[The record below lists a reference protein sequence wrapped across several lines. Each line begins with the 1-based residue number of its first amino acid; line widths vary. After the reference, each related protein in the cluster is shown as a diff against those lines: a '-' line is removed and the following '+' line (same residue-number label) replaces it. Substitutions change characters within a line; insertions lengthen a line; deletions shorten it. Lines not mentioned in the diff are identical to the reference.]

1 MRGRRCINRR
11 CIHSPPSAR
20 RHSFELPSTYINLKC
35 QACLP
40 RLTNQCLVKTLTAEG
55 INRRNVSSPMN
66 GSPVI
71 CDLLEARKGR
81 SRLTFSID
89 VLLVYV
95 ERPCWKHQLDFFTLP
110 GWVAGPAGG
119 AAHPWCSPAKLG
131 PLWSFWRS
139 WLTKEVFS

>member
-81 SRLTFSID
+81 SRLTFSD

-95 ERPCWKHQLDFFTLP
+95 ERPCWKHQLDFSHCLVGLLVQLVEQHIHDVHQQNLVLCGP
-110 GWVAGPAGG
+110 SGEAGWPRKFLV
-119 AAHPWCSPAKLG
+119 S
-131 PLWSFWRS
+131 
-139 WLTKEVFS
+139 